1 LPEINQTNSG
11 NSLTT
16 PEVSTASDVNYVI
29 DARVSRF
36 TVRVSASGM
45 LSAFGHSPTIAIR
58 DFAGEARLNPNALE
72 SARLHLTVKAASLQV
87 TDNISDKDRREIERE
102 MQENVLEIAR
112 HPEIV
117 YECSRVT
124 GSNALNGQ
132 TAITLNGNLTLH
144 GQTRPQAIPVGIAI
158 SGDMLR
164 AYGEFSLRQSDYN
177 IKLVSAIGGGLKV
190 KDEVRF
196 FFDIVARK
204 QE

>member
-1 LPEINQTNSG
+1 MPEINQRNGS
-11 NSLTT
+11 NSLIT
-16 PEVSTASDVNYVI
+16 PEVSTASAVSYLI
-29 DARVSRF
+29 EARISRF
-36 TVRVSASGM
+36 TLRVFASGM

-58 DFAGEARLNPNALE
+58 DFAGEARLNPSALE
-72 SARLHLTVKAASLQV
+72 SAWLHLTVKAASLQV

-102 MQENVLEIAR
+102 MQENVLEIVR

-124 GSNALNGQ
+124 VSNTLNGQ

-144 GQTRPQAIPVGIAI
+144 GQTRPQAVPAGIAF

-164 AYGEFSLRQSDYN
+164 VFGEFSLRQSDYN